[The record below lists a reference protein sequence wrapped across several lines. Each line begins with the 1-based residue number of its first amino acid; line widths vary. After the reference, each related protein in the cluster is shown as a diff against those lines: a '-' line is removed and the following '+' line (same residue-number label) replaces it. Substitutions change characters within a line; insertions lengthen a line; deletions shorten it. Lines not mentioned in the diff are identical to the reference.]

1 MGKHGYFRGNWFVQ
15 NLDIRISNVQLENIL
30 IIPLYFT
37 RCLLPCVW
45 VHGPWLNGAARIW
58 LGTFLRGPYQVFH
71 ETVNGRSGLLSQKEF
86 PSSRYQVLQHLTEQQ
101 VTWQS
106 ARFFASSFPCI
117 LPGFSW
123 KHSVVVFAL
132 RKLRNRRCWTP
143 VRIQPCMFPPI
154 VSFCGC
160 CSWLGTAPSA
170 RGSSPKSLPCNVLP
184 VAVSPHQTLCS
195 LFCSFL

>member
-1 MGKHGYFRGNWFVQ
+1 MSPSWETGTTETPVQGMHSRILFNKVTLKIKNGWVNMAISEVTDLFRIWTSGFQ
-15 NLDIRISNVQLENIL
+15 MVQLENTL

-106 ARFFASSFPCI
+106 TRFFASSFPCI

-123 KHSVVVFAL
+123 KHSVVVFTL
-132 RKLRNRRCWTP
+132 SKLRIGGVEP
-143 VRIQPCMFPPI
+143 
-154 VSFCGC
+154 
-160 CSWLGTAPSA
+160 L
-170 RGSSPKSLPCNVLP
+170 
-184 VAVSPHQTLCS
+184 
-195 LFCSFL
+195 